1 MYFTPLLSTRRHFKI
16 VKYRR
21 NIIFKRSL
29 RQKHISISHLSDADN
44 EIALSVCYSLC
55 FVTLYSKTAPSF
67 YYEESTILFLYLQLR
82 GYCVKYNDFSQR
94 GIVGR
99 NSFLVT
105 IRTKRVSVT
114 MSRNLT
120 CYWQLSLFGNQ
131 TQAKQIGVFAIFI
144 YKRNLGQS
152 PVPVNFSCRLN
163 ACDSIFIL
171 PEFPKE
177 KQNAMTHVI

>member
-44 EIALSVCYSLC
+44 EIALC
-55 FVTLYSKTAPSF
+55 FVTLYSKTTPSF

-105 IRTKRVSVT
+105 IRTERVSVT

-120 CYWQLSLFGNQ
+120 CYRQLSLFGNQ
-131 TQAKQIGVFAIFI
+131 TQANQIGVFAILI
-144 YKRNLGQS
+144 YKRNLG
-152 PVPVNFSCRLN
+152 
-163 ACDSIFIL
+163 
-171 PEFPKE
+171 
-177 KQNAMTHVI
+177 

>member
-1 MYFTPLLSTRRHFKI
+1 MTSIDRLYFTPLLSTRRHFKI

-44 EIALSVCYSLC
+44 EIALC

-105 IRTKRVSVT
+105 IRTERVSVT

-131 TQAKQIGVFAIFI
+131 TQAKQIGVLAIFI
-144 YKRNLGQS
+144 YKRNLG
-152 PVPVNFSCRLN
+152 
-163 ACDSIFIL
+163 
-171 PEFPKE
+171 
-177 KQNAMTHVI
+177 

>member
-105 IRTKRVSVT
+105 IRTKRFLTTGSFVLSVVT
-114 MSRNLT
+114 
-120 CYWQLSLFGNQ
+120 
-131 TQAKQIGVFAIFI
+131 A
-144 YKRNLGQS
+144 
-152 PVPVNFSCRLN
+152 
-163 ACDSIFIL
+163 
-171 PEFPKE
+171 EE
-177 KQNAMTHVI
+177 